1 MNEKQIVIIASECQP
16 FFASGG
22 LADVIGSLP
31 VRIAKLVN
39 TDGEKNQVSVI
50 LPLYSKFTNNAYRNK
65 LAYVGQTTVNLS
77 WRKQYCGV
85 FKYSSKGINY

>member
-31 VRIAKLVN
+31 SRIAKLVN

-50 LPLYSKFTNNAYRNK
+50 LPLYSHF
-65 LAYVGQTTVNLS
+65 L
-77 WRKQYCGV
+77 
-85 FKYSSKGINY
+85 